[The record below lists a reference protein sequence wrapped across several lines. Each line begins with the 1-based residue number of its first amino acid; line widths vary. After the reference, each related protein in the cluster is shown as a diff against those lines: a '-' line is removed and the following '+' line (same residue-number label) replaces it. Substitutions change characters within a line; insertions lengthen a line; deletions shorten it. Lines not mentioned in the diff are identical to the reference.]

1 MNYTVPLPSLSID
14 HPLFDRVPIC
24 VRKPLHESGISLA
37 DVFEGLRPS
46 GLALEKE
53 ARLPGGRACLLPHI
67 SPHLK
72 KPPHPDLKKPD
83 TDRFYF
89 PAHSGEI
96 VDTLTGVVYPSN
108 AIPDD

>member
-1 MNYTVPLPSLSID
+1 M
-14 HPLFDRVPIC
+14 
-24 VRKPLHESGISLA
+24 
-37 DVFEGLRPS
+37 
-46 GLALEKE
+46 
-53 ARLPGGRACLLPHI
+53 PHI
-67 SPHLK
+67 SPHL

-108 AIPDD
+108 AIPDDSLFWLHVYKEDVIVKRPWLQGVSTTLKKHGVRYSSLVMLPALGSSSLPEIQVIT